1 MALDITNGKK
11 KRAQKVVIYGAEGIG
26 KSTLAS
32 KFPDPLFIDLEGGT
46 SQLDVKRIDSIQ
58 SWKELGATLGEIF
71 KTNGICKT
79 LVIDTA
85 DAAENLAREHY
96 KEDKGMEYEAVPYG
110 VGYAEFAQLVAALIS
125 TLDLLIKKGINVVV
139 LAHAQIRKFE
149 QPDELGA
156 YDRWELKLSK
166 KTAPLF
172 KEWADMLL
180 FCNYK
185 ANVAVNEKTG
195 KAKASGGK
203 RVIYAQ
209 HSASYDAKNRHDLPD
224 MFDMDYEFLKPIFE
238 EVKENGKTDVAR

>member
-1 MALDITNGKK
+1 MALDIKEGKQ

-32 KFPDPLFIDLEGGT
+32 KFPDPLFIDLEAGT
-46 SQLDVKRIDSIQ
+46 SQLDVKRIDSITD
-58 SWKELGATLGEIF
+58 WKGLGDTLKEIF
-71 KTNGICKT
+71 KTPGICKT

-85 DAAENLAREHY
+85 DAAEGLARERY
-96 KEDKGMEYEAVPYG
+96 RADKGVEFEAVPYG
-110 VGYAEFAQLVAALIS
+110 VGYAEFAQLMASFIS
-125 TLDLLIKKGINVVV
+125 TLDVLVKKGINVVV
-139 LAHAQIRKFE
+139 LAHAQMRKFE

-185 ANVAVNEKTG
+185 TTIAVNDKTG
-195 KAKASGGK
+195 KAKATGGR
-203 RVIYAQ
+203 RVIYAT
-209 HSASYDAKNRHDLPD
+209 HNACWDAKNRHELPD
-224 MFDMDYEFLKPIFE
+224 MFDMDYENLRPIFE
-238 EVKENGKTDVAR
+238 EVKTNG